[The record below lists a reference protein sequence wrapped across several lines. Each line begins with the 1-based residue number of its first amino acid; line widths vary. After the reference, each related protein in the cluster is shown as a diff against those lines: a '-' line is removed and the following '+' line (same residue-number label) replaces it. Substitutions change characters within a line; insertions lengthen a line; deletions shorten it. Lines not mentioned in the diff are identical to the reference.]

1 MSQYVI
7 YYEYIYGL
15 DSKREKQNKYV
26 DSDRIS
32 SINWNNCFLSPL
44 LKEFRKIRRNGY
56 YIKKIINYFF
66 FLLKIGECGM
76 KLP

>member
-32 SINWNNCFLSPL
+32 SIN
-44 LKEFRKIRRNGY
+44 
-56 YIKKIINYFF
+56 
-66 FLLKIGECGM
+66 
-76 KLP
+76 